1 MLLPLVKESYRF
13 QSIMLNYLAKRFL
26 ALVPILLGITVISFL
41 ILHLT
46 PGEPTDLQTQLNP
59 RATSEVRERLRAFY
73 GLDRPLHV
81 QYLDWLKRFSRLD
94 FGESFSTDHRPVIEK
109 IGERLPITIG
119 ISGLAL
125 LLTLALAI
133 PAGLLSALKPGSIF
147 DRALT
152 SFSFIGFAA
161 PSFWIALLAIIFFG
175 LKLGWLPISGVHSI
189 FYTQLSSSE
198 KIFDLARH
206 LILPIFV
213 ITFGSVAYFA
223 LFLRGSF
230 LEVYHQDFITTA
242 RAKGVPERNVVIH
255 HTLRNAL
262 LPLITNLGLS
272 VPSLIGGSVILES
285 IFAIPG
291 MGQLFYTSVMAR
303 DYPVIMGI
311 LVIGAILTLLGNLLA
326 DLGYALA
333 DPRIR
338 AR

>member
-1 MLLPLVKESYRF
+1 
-13 QSIMLNYLAKRFL
+13 MLNYLIKRFL
-26 ALVPILLGITVISFL
+26 TLIPILLGITVISFL

-59 RATSEVRERLRAFY
+59 RATAEVRERLRAFY

-81 QYLDWLKRFSRLD
+81 QYLNWLKRFGRLD

-125 LLTLALAI
+125 LLTLLLAI
-133 PAGLLSALKPGSIF
+133 PAGLLSALKPGSFF

-152 SFSFIGFAA
+152 SFSFLGFAA
-161 PSFWIALLAIIFFG
+161 PSFFVALLLIILFG
-175 LKLGWLPISGVHSI
+175 LKLGWLPISGIHSI
-189 FYTQLSSSE
+189 FYSQLTPSA
-198 KIFDLARH
+198 KLLDLARH
-206 LILPIFV
+206 LLIPIFV
-213 ITFGSVAYFA
+213 ITFGSVAFFA

-242 RAKGVPERNVVIH
+242 RAKGVPERNVVLH

-272 VPSLIGGSVILES
+272 IPGLIGGSVILES

-311 LVIGAILTLLGNLLA
+311 LVIGAMLTLMGNLLA
-326 DLGYALA
+326 DVGYALA